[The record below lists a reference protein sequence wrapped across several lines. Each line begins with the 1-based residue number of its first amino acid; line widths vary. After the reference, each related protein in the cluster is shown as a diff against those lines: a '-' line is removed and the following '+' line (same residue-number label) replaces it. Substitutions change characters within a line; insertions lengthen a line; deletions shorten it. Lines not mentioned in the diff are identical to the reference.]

1 MGTQILKK
9 VPNGDPCGGG
19 HICLLYTEAPGTH
32 VGAVPLGAGE
42 REKVF
47 QEVYADLKV
56 SQEVLADLKITSHM
70 PALYFTKPELGL
82 P

>member
-1 MGTQILKK
+1 M
-9 VPNGDPCGGG
+9 
-19 HICLLYTEAPGTH
+19 ETH